1 MKSRD
6 SSIKQNFFNQIS
18 KTGLLEND
26 KRLVIKNLGFNNLS
40 HSNINEEKRSLNN
53 NSFITNSLSSIK
65 MENIKQKSSSIHNAK
80 LKNILKKYST
90 NEYTRNKCIIKN
102 YKNSSDTLSKNS
114 LKKKFLYKN
123 NKSMAVLPIKPN
135 ISINSI
141 TNYSLGKINKVLYEG
156 RNHNNISSYGT
167 TTAQNSLKT
176 QNMNSNKDLL
186 GISPEIKPISKKKNK
201 NKLYENS
208 DSNSNQNLLIYKK
221 EKPYKI
227 FELNKNIDKYIIDS
241 PDKKKASNK
250 NKSSKKKNEKVN
262 SKKNIKNIIS
272 SLEKTC
278 DENKKD
284 NEERKKYTV
293 TDNSEDTRKESCID
307 LQKIFNEKVLINIEK
322 KIALGSISNN
332 MDIYLREDNININN
346 ESMNPKVIKV
356 TGNNIIKEKL
366 YENEDTHKYINTQK
380 ISLTH
385 IDTKVKNELNK
396 IIEKDSND
404 SNKGSLDNNNL
415 NFEEDQKEE
424 KLRPNNQNDLNY
436 TDIEN
441 ENIHNNNTS
450 EYQDNNNEFEN
461 SSIKTHK
468 NIYKK
473 LVDLNNIKEMTK
485 QEEKE
490 IIGDQD
496 NKSGKTQ
503 TSLDKNNII
512 LKFINHP
519 IYNISPRFL
528 NEVSLN
534 KEHILPNKS
543 FAFIN
548 EIEQENKKFPVINIK
563 KVLNLNEKCIYNLL
577 RFTYDNYSSII
588 SIHKLIKN
596 KINISL
602 KKIFQ
607 NIFDNFKS
615 KYSNFLKVID
625 FSFNQQKIPVKN
637 RESQI
642 LNMEIKCQIITKEV
656 NKSYEIGCNYI
667 SYDKKYDYIWKF
679 DVHNKKDI
687 KLWLCTEL
695 DKINNLYKKF
705 TYTSQVASFS
715 YQDEIILQLNIFSKG
730 NIIDPDSI
738 EWTDPIESNA
748 ITGVYENSEFIS
760 SIPFD
765 QLRACEVETQI
776 LFWKKKLPDD
786 DGGIVNDFKNI
797 FEKFFKIKEIYFDK
811 SKFYF
816 FKFVME
822 ANQIGLLKQNKF
834 SSFDINIIDSE
845 SHIKNEIQCIFL
857 MNSNYNN
864 KVMDIRLGTDVTLYI
879 IDFLIYFYMNY
890 IYFLFLLF
898 SINIIFVN

>member
-1 MKSRD
+1 MKTRD
-6 SSIKQNFFNQIS
+6 SSIKQNFYNQIS

-26 KRLVIKNLGFNNLS
+26 KRLVIKNLGLNNLS
-40 HSNINEEKRSLNN
+40 HSNINEEKRSLNT

-65 MENIKQKSSSIHNAK
+65 IENLKQKSYPKISLTHNEK
-80 LKNILKKYST
+80 LKNILKKYSS

-114 LKKKFLYKN
+114 LKNNLLYKN
-123 NKSMAVLPIKPN
+123 NKSMAVLPIRPN

-141 TNYSLGKINKVLYEG
+141 TNYTLSKINKVLYEG

-201 NKLYENS
+201 NKIYENS
-208 DSNSNQNLLIYKK
+208 DSNSNQNLLVYKK

-227 FELNKNIDKYIIDS
+227 FDNNILNKSSDKYTIDS
-241 PDKKKASNK
+241 PDKKKVSNK
-250 NKSSKKKNEKVN
+250 NKSSKKRNEKVN

-272 SLEKTC
+272 SLEKIY
-278 DENKKD
+278 DENKKE

-293 TDNSEDTRKESCID
+293 TDNSEDTKKESCID
-307 LQKIFNEKVLINIEK
+307 IQKIFNERVLNNIEK
-322 KIALGSISNN
+322 KNFLGNIQNN

-356 TGNNIIKEKL
+356 TGNNTIKEKVD
-366 YENEDTHKYINTQK
+366 ENEDTHKYISTQK

-385 IDTKVKNELNK
+385 IDSKVKNELNK
-396 IIEKDSND
+396 VIEKDSND
-404 SNKGSLDNNNL
+404 SNKGSLDNNNF
-415 NFEEDQKEE
+415 NFEEDEKEE
-424 KLRPNNQNDLNY
+424 KIRHNNHNDLNR

-441 ENIHNNNTS
+441 ENIQNNNTS
-450 EYQDNNNEFEN
+450 EYQNNINEYEN

-473 LVDLNNIKEMTK
+473 LADLNNIQEMSK
-485 QEEKE
+485 QEEQE
-490 IIGDQD
+490 IMGDQE
-496 NKSGKTQ
+496 NKSGQTQ
-503 TSLDKNNII
+503 TTFDKNNII
-512 LKFINHP
+512 SKYIKHP
-519 IYNISPRFL
+519 IYNVSPRFL
-528 NEVSLN
+528 NEISLN
-534 KEHILPNKS
+534 KEHILPKKS

-563 KVLNLNEKCIYNLL
+563 KILDLNEQSIYNLL
-577 RFTYDNYSSII
+577 TFTYDNYSSII
-588 SIHKLIKN
+588 SIHKLVKN
-596 KINISL
+596 KINNSL

-607 NIFDNFKS
+607 KIFDNFKS
-615 KYSNFLKVID
+615 KYSNFLKAID
-625 FSFNQQKIPVKN
+625 FSFNQHKIPIKN
-637 RESQI
+637 KESQI

-656 NKSYEIGCNYI
+656 KKSYEIGCNYI
-667 SYDKKYDYIWKF
+667 SYNKKYDYIWKF
-679 DVHNKKDI
+679 DVQNKKDI

-695 DKINNLYKKF
+695 DKINNSYKKF
-705 TYTSQVASFS
+705 TYTSQVTSFS

-738 EWTDPIESNA
+738 EWTDPVESQA
-748 ITGVYENSEFIS
+748 IIGVYENSEFIS

-776 LFWKKKLPDD
+776 LFWKKKIPDD
-786 DGGIVNDFKNI
+786 DGGIVNDFKKI
-797 FEKFFKIKEIYFDK
+797 FEKFFKIKEIYYDE

-822 ANQIGLLKQNKF
+822 ANQIGLLRQNKF
-834 SSFDINIIDSE
+834 SSFDINIIESK

-879 IDFLIYFYMNY
+879 IDMKR
-890 IYFLFLLF
+890 
-898 SINIIFVN
+898 

>member
-1 MKSRD
+1 MKTRD

-18 KTGLLEND
+18 KSGLLEND
-26 KRLVIKNLGFNNLS
+26 KRLLIKNLGFNNLS

-53 NSFITNSLSSIK
+53 NSFITNTLSSIK
-65 MENIKQKSSSIHNAK
+65 MENIKQKSSSKISAIHNGK
-80 LKNILKKYST
+80 LKNILKKYTT

-114 LKKKFLYKN
+114 LKKNLLYKN
-123 NKSMAVLPIKPN
+123 NKSMAQLPIKPN

-141 TNYSLGKINKVLYEG
+141 ANYSLYKINKALYEG

-176 QNMNSNKDLL
+176 QKMNSNKDLL

-201 NKLYENS
+201 NKLNENS

-227 FELNKNIDKYIIDS
+227 FELNKSCDKYIIDS
-241 PDKKKASNK
+241 PDKKKVPNK
-250 NKSSKKKNEKVN
+250 NKSSKKRNEKVN
-262 SKKNIKNIIS
+262 SKKNIKNAIS
-272 SLEKTC
+272 SLEKIS
-278 DENKKD
+278 DENKKE

-293 TDNSEDTRKESCID
+293 TDNSEDTRKESYID
-307 LQKIFNEKVLINIEK
+307 LQKIFNEKVLFNIEK
-322 KIALGSISNN
+322 KIALGNISNN

-366 YENEDTHKYINTQK
+366 DENEDTHKYINTQK

-404 SNKGSLDNNNL
+404 SIKGSLDNNNL
-415 NFEEDQKEE
+415 NFEEDQKEV
-424 KLRPNNQNDLNY
+424 KLGHNNQNDLNC

-441 ENIHNNNTS
+441 ENIQNNNTS
-450 EYQDNNNEFEN
+450 EYQNNNNENEN

-473 LVDLNNIKEMTK
+473 LADLNNIKEMTK
-485 QEEKE
+485 QEEHE
-490 IIGDQD
+490 IMGDQE

-607 NIFDNFKS
+607 KIFDNFKS
-615 KYSNFLKVID
+615 KYSNFLKAID
-625 FSFNQQKIPVKN
+625 FSFNQQKIPIKN
-637 RESQI
+637 RESHI

-656 NKSYEIGCNYI
+656 KKSYEIGCNYI
-667 SYDKKYDYIWKF
+667 SYDKKYDYMWKF
-679 DVHNKKDI
+679 DVQNKKDI
-687 KLWLCTEL
+687 KLWICTEL
-695 DKINNLYKKF
+695 DKINNSYKKF

-738 EWTDPIESNA
+738 EWTDPIESNT

-834 SSFDINIIDSE
+834 SSFDINIIDSK

-879 IDFLIYFYMNY
+879 IDMKR
-890 IYFLFLLF
+890 
-898 SINIIFVN
+898 

>member
-1 MKSRD
+1 
-6 SSIKQNFFNQIS
+6 
-18 KTGLLEND
+18 
-26 KRLVIKNLGFNNLS
+26 
-40 HSNINEEKRSLNN
+40 
-53 NSFITNSLSSIK
+53 
-65 MENIKQKSSSIHNAK
+65 
-80 LKNILKKYST
+80 
-90 NEYTRNKCIIKN
+90 
-102 YKNSSDTLSKNS
+102 
-114 LKKKFLYKN
+114 
-123 NKSMAVLPIKPN
+123 
-135 ISINSI
+135 
-141 TNYSLGKINKVLYEG
+141 
-156 RNHNNISSYGT
+156 
-167 TTAQNSLKT
+167 
-176 QNMNSNKDLL
+176 
-186 GISPEIKPISKKKNK
+186 
-201 NKLYENS
+201 
-208 DSNSNQNLLIYKK
+208 
-221 EKPYKI
+221 
-227 FELNKNIDKYIIDS
+227 
-241 PDKKKASNK
+241 
-250 NKSSKKKNEKVN
+250 
-262 SKKNIKNIIS
+262 
-272 SLEKTC
+272 
-278 DENKKD
+278 
-284 NEERKKYTV
+284 
-293 TDNSEDTRKESCID
+293 
-307 LQKIFNEKVLINIEK
+307 
-322 KIALGSISNN
+322 
-332 MDIYLREDNININN
+332 
-346 ESMNPKVIKV
+346 MNPKVIKI
-356 TGNNIIKEKL
+356 TGNNTIKEKL
-366 YENEDTHKYINTQK
+366 DENEDNHKYVSTQK

-385 IDTKVKNELNK
+385 FDSKVKNELNK

-404 SNKGSLDNNNL
+404 SNRGSLDNNDL
-415 NFEEDQKEE
+415 NFEEDEKEE
-424 KLRPNNQNDLNY
+424 KIRHNNHNDLNY

-441 ENIHNNNTS
+441 ENIQNNNTS
-450 EYQDNNNEFEN
+450 EYQDNNNEYEN

-473 LVDLNNIKEMTK
+473 LADLNNIKEMCK
-485 QEEKE
+485 QEEQE
-490 IIGDQD
+490 IMGDQD

-519 IYNISPRFL
+519 IYNVSPRFL
-528 NEVSLN
+528 NEVCLN
-534 KEHILPNKS
+534 KDHILPNKS

-588 SIHKLIKN
+588 SVHKLIKN

-615 KYSNFLKVID
+615 KYSNFLKAID
-625 FSFNQQKIPVKN
+625 FSFNQQKIPIKN

-656 NKSYEIGCNYI
+656 KKSYEIGCNYI
-667 SYDKKYDYIWKF
+667 SYNKKYDYIWKF
-679 DVHNKKDI
+679 DVQNKKDI

-695 DKINNLYKKF
+695 DKINNSYKKF

-738 EWTDPIESNA
+738 EWTDPIVESQA

-776 LFWKKKLPDD
+776 LFWKKKIPDD
-786 DGGIVNDFKNI
+786 DGGIVNDFKKI
-797 FEKFFKIKEIYFDK
+797 FEKFFKIKEIYYDE

-822 ANQIGLLKQNKF
+822 ANQIGLLRQNKF
-834 SSFDINIIDSE
+834 SSFDINIIESK

-879 IDFLIYFYMNY
+879 IDMKR
-890 IYFLFLLF
+890 
-898 SINIIFVN
+898 